1 MSEHYHKHLSLC
13 SSICNIKYNYSAIKG
28 MIYKKQLVVQ
38 WQLCVPGCENELR
51 FEAVPEAF
59 KASRFLSSER

>member
-1 MSEHYHKHLSLC
+1 
-13 SSICNIKYNYSAIKG
+13 
-28 MIYKKQLVVQ
+28 MIYKEQLVVQ

-59 KASRFLSSER
+59 KASSERWDMKYDKNTTVASEGQ